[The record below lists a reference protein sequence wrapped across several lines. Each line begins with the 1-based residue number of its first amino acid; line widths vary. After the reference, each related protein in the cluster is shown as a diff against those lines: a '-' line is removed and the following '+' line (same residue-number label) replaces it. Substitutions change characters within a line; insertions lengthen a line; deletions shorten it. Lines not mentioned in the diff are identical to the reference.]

1 MFDHIDEEGLLKLIK
16 FNELSRDIT
25 RLNWSWNDD
34 SNSIN
39 KVQELVTR
47 EQKLFLEISEYKQR
61 MGDMINPRQRKDIED
76 AIETMGKLVNYLK
89 DKIKPSELTINT
101 LSA

>member
-1 MFDHIDEEGLLKLIK
+1 MSEHIDEEGLLKLIK

-25 RLNWSWNDD
+25 RLNWTWDD
-34 SNSIN
+34 RFDSIT
-39 KVQELVTR
+39 KAHELMIR

-61 MGDMINPRQRKDIED
+61 MGERISPRQRKDIED
-76 AIETMGKLVNYLK
+76 TIEGLGRLVNYLK
-89 DKIKPSELTINT
+89 DKIKPSELRINA

>member
-76 AIETMGKLVNYLK
+76 AIETMGKLVNHLK

>member
-1 MFDHIDEEGLLKLIK
+1 MLDHIDEEGLLKMIR

-25 RLNWSWNDD
+25 RLNWSWNDN

-39 KVQELVTR
+39 KAQELVLR
-47 EQKLFLEISEYKQR
+47 EQRLFLEISEYKQR
-61 MGDMINPRQRKDIED
+61 MGDKISPRQRKDIED
-76 AIETMGKLVNYLK
+76 TIESIGKLVNYLK
-89 DKIKPSELTINT
+89 DKIRPSELAINT

>member
-61 MGDMINPRQRKDIED
+61 MGDMINPRQRKDTED

>member
-1 MFDHIDEEGLLKLIK
+1 MSEHIDEEGLLKLIK

-25 RLNWSWNDD
+25 RLNWTWDD
-34 SNSIN
+34 RFDSII
-39 KVQELVTR
+39 KAHELMIR

-61 MGDMINPRQRKDIED
+61 MGERISPRQRNDIED
-76 AIETMGKLVNYLK
+76 TIEGLGRLVNYLK
-89 DKIKPSELTINT
+89 DKIKPSELRINA

>member
-1 MFDHIDEEGLLKLIK
+1 MSDYIDEEGLLKLIK

-25 RLNWSWNDD
+25 RLNWTWDD
-34 SNSIN
+34 RFDSIN
-39 KVQELVTR
+39 KAHELMIR

-61 MGDMINPRQRKDIED
+61 MGERISPRQRKDIED
-76 AIETMGKLVNYLK
+76 TIEGLGRLVNYLK
-89 DKIKPSELTINT
+89 DKIKPSELRINA